1 MAVLPAP
8 DRFQNLTYLAFINVP
23 KGNATMQPLR
33 VADILVSSHSSSCEH
48 SNFYFA
54 HYHRHLMLHS
64 EIWLNF
70 VHQTLRGGKQRLL
83 ELYPAELY

>member
-1 MAVLPAP
+1 MVSVMPAP
-8 DRFQNLTYLAFINVP
+8 APFRNWTYVSFAKLP
-23 KGNATMQPLR
+23 KDNPAITPLR

-48 SNFYFA
+48 ANFYFA
-54 HYHRHLMLHS
+54 HYHRHLMVHS

-83 ELYPAELY
+83 